1 MCIIIVL
8 LPYGLVII
16 KRTEKIKIK
25 LLNAYS
31 KLYIHIRVL
40 YVNIIYLLIILSN
53 STVKDLSFG
62 FISYVKNT
70 CSWFGKWVGFGILIY
85 YTMAYFSLRVTP
97 EGTIE
102 SVVGKLMTVPLD
114 AIIYFF

>member
-1 MCIIIVL
+1 M
-8 LPYGLVII
+8 
-16 KRTEKIKIK
+16 
-25 LLNAYS
+25 
-31 KLYIHIRVL
+31 
-40 YVNIIYLLIILSN
+40 NIMYLLIILYK

-102 SVVGKLMTVPLD
+102 SVVGKLIAVPAD
-114 AIIYFF
+114 AIIYLY